1 MSRKCWPWGTSGLPQ
16 SIHSRILR
24 CRFIAMIHCMVL
36 ALKKIRSV
44 SIWEPLPCA
53 VRKVSLRLQLAIC
66 CDSAGIRF
74 MTTRK
79 PVSLSI
85 SSRGA
90 LIETIALRAYSR
102 VNLDSKVASQAAVF
116 RRELT
121 NDGNLIG
128 HFDILIAATAVTE
141 SVPLVTRN
149 IEHFRR
155 FSELELIE
163 Y

>member
-1 MSRKCWPWGTSGLPQ
+1 M
-16 SIHSRILR
+16 
-24 CRFIAMIHCMVL
+24 
-36 ALKKIRSV
+36 
-44 SIWEPLPCA
+44 
-53 VRKVSLRLQLAIC
+53 
-66 CDSAGIRF
+66 
-74 MTTRK
+74 
-79 PVSLSI
+79 SI

-116 RRELT
+116 RRELR

-128 HFDILIAATAVTE
+128 DFDILIAATAVTE
-141 SVPLVTRN
+141 SLPLVTRN
-149 IEHFRR
+149 TEYFRR